1 MTGGQGSGILWRR
14 MQQELLRAEG
24 AAASF
29 GQWEGEV
36 VAELHAQE
44 ELAHDALTEPWDPQW
59 MALLVQ
65 WLSWDPL

>member
-1 MTGGQGSGILWRR
+1 MTGGQGSGALWHGIR
-14 MQQELLRAEG
+14 QELLRAEG

-36 VAELHAQE
+36 LAELHAQE
-44 ELAHDALTEPWDPQW
+44 ELARDALTEPWDQWW

-65 WLSWDPL
+65 QLSWDPL

>member
-1 MTGGQGSGILWRR
+1 MTGGQGSGILWCR
-14 MQQELLRAEG
+14 MRQELLQAEG

-36 VAELHAQE
+36 VAELCEQE
-44 ELAHDALTEPWDPQW
+44 ELTRDGLTEPWDPQW
-59 MALLVQ
+59 MTLLVQ

>member
-1 MTGGQGSGILWRR
+1 MTGGQGSGVLWHG

-44 ELAHDALTEPWDPQW
+44 ELARDALTEPWDPRW
-59 MALLVQ
+59 TVLLVQ
-65 WLSWDPL
+65 WLLWEPL

>member
-1 MTGGQGSGILWRR
+1 MTGGEGSGMLWRG

-36 VAELHAQE
+36 IVELHVQK
-44 ELAHDALTEPWDPQW
+44 ELTRNARTKPWDPRW
-59 MALLVQ
+59 TALLVQ

>member
-1 MTGGQGSGILWRR
+1 MLWRGMR
-14 MQQELLRAEG
+14 QELLRAEG

-36 VAELHAQE
+36 IAELRTQE
-44 ELAHDALTEPWDPQW
+44 ELPCDALTKPWDLRW

>member
-1 MTGGQGSGILWRR
+1 MR
-14 MQQELLRAEG
+14 QELLRAAG

-36 VAELHAQE
+36 IVELHAQE
-44 ELAHDALTEPWDPQW
+44 ELARDMVTEPWDQRW

-65 WLSWDPL
+65 RLLWDPL

>member
-14 MQQELLRAEG
+14 MRQELLQAEG

-36 VAELHAQE
+36 VAEVHVQE
-44 ELAHDALTEPWDPQW
+44 ELAHNALTEPWDPRW
-59 MALLVQ
+59 TALLVQ
-65 WLSWDPL
+65 RLSWDPL